1 MKYSQN
7 VLFLVSCEGMLRT
20 EEKELTFKGA
30 TNTTLDY
37 EMPTLTHTQAHA
49 HTYPHTH
56 THMLAIID
64 NARVVK
70 QEQKQ

>member
-1 MKYSQN
+1 
-7 VLFLVSCEGMLRT
+7 MLRP

-30 TNTTLDY
+30 TKTTLDY
-37 EMPTLTHTQAHA
+37 EMPTLTHTQAH
-49 HTYPHTH
+49 TH

-64 NARVVK
+64 NAQVVK